1 MECLEAVVPKSESA
15 PDVNVKIV
23 DGAALVHILDPKKS
37 QVSVKTFHDYAQ
49 NVFLPYIECMLQDV
63 FPIYVVWDT
72 YVEDSLKAQTRMNRG
87 SGNHLRVSNSTN
99 IPAVDWKSFLRCDA
113 NKDSLFHLLADA
125 IREFHPPQ
133 HKQVISTYGQN
144 AVSSATA
151 DLSDLS
157 CTHEEADTRLQFH
170 ASHSFHHGFT
180 KLMIHATDTDVV
192 VLAIAVSSVLQD
204 CEIWVAFDH
213 GSKLRFITCHLI
225 AEKLGNAGSWGSSVD
240 IRIIRMRHC
249 FCVPWNWKENSL
261 GCLVQYASS
270 RNRFLSVSSCS
281 KPGVS

>member
-1 MECLEAVVPKSESA
+1 MECLEAVVSESA
-15 PDVNVKIV
+15 PDVDVKIV

-49 NVFLPYIECMLQDV
+49 NVFLPYIERMLQDV
-63 FPIYVVWDT
+63 IRIDVVWDT

-99 IPAVDWKSFLRCDA
+99 IPVDWKSFLRCDA
-113 NKDSLFHLLADA
+113 SKDSLFHLLADA

-133 HKQVISTYGQN
+133 QKHVISTYGQN
-144 AVSSATA
+144 AVSSAIA

-157 CTHEEADTRLQFH
+157 CTHEEAETRLQFH
-170 ASHSFHHGFT
+170 ASHSFDHGFT

-213 GSKLRFITCHLI
+213 GSKLCFIPCHLI
-225 AEKLGNAGSWGSSVD
+225 AANLGNAGSWGLLLTLSGCDTVSAFHGIGKKTAWVVWCS
-240 IRIIRMRHC
+240 MPHLATV
-249 FCVPWNWKENSL
+249 FSL
-261 GCLVQYASS
+261 LARAPSQ
-270 RNRFLSVSSCS
+270 VSLMT
-281 KPGVS
+281 